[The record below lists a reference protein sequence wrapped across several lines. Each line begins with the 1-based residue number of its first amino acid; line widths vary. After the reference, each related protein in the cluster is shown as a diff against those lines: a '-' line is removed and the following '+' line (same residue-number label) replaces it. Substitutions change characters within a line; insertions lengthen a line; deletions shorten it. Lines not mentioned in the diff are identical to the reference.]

1 MIEKIKKPQQI
12 KELQYHELM
21 ELAKDVRKRIIEV
34 TSKNGGHIAP
44 SLGATD
50 FIIALLKVF
59 DPLEDR
65 IVFDV
70 GHQSYAYKILTE
82 RNDRFDTLRT
92 YEGISGFN
100 NIFESPYDAF
110 GVGHS
115 STSISAALGICVA
128 KNMQKQKG
136 HSIAVIGDGALTGG
150 MAFEALNHAG
160 HLQKNFIVILNDNEM
175 SISKNVGALQNH
187 LTEMVTSKTY
197 NYLKK
202 QVWNKSAVLP
212 TNLRRVFLSGA
223 QRIEE
228 SMINILV
235 PNIFFEDLNFKYVGP
250 IDGHNI
256 PRLIRIFNRVKY
268 NMEGP
273 ILIHLLTKKGKGFSF
288 AEKQVSK
295 FHGIGPFDLKTGNV
309 SSNNKQ
315 SWSEIFGNKLVAL
328 ASKNKKIIAITA
340 AMTDGTGLT
349 AFSDKYPE
357 RFFDV
362 GIAEQHAVTFAGGL
376 AIQGMKPFVA
386 IYSTFMQRA
395 LDQVIH
401 DIALQKL
408 PVVFCLDRAGIVGE
422 DGATHHGVFDLSMM
436 QFIPNMTI
444 IAPYC
449 IEELEQALEFA
460 ESYNDGPVI
469 IRYPR
474 GIAPS
479 DPDYQ
484 KIEYGKSQTI
494 IKGSKLNIIGI
505 GEGVNTA
512 KKLAEMIEEAYK
524 FVPTVINLSFVKP
537 LDMGLI
543 LDLIKDK
550 VPVITIEEN
559 VLRGGIG
566 EHISMLL
573 NNHNVSV
580 YPFALP
586 DEFIPHGDSKI
597 LKDKTILTPEA
608 IFAAINKKK
617 IIEL

>member
-309 SSNNKQ
+309 SANNKQ

-460 ESYNDGPVI
+460 ENYNDGPVI

-484 KIEYGKSQTI
+484 KIEYGKSQTV

-608 IFAAINKKK
+608 IFVAINKKK

>member
-1 MIEKIKKPQQI
+1 
-12 KELQYHELM
+12 
-21 ELAKDVRKRIIEV
+21 
-34 TSKNGGHIAP
+34 
-44 SLGATD
+44 
-50 FIIALLKVF
+50 
-59 DPLEDR
+59 
-65 IVFDV
+65 
-70 GHQSYAYKILTE
+70 E